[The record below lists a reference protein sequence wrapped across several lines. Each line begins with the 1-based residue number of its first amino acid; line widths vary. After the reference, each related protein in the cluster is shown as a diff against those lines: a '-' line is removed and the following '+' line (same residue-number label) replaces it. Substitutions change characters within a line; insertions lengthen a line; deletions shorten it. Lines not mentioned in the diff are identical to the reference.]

1 MMKTLINNKKA
12 GFDYFLE
19 EPFIAGMQLLGWE
32 VKSLKNS
39 RGSLEGSFVRIIN
52 SEAFLIGCKIGKW
65 EKSYKSIEMQD
76 MRNIK
81 LLLRK
86 REIAELS
93 SRIAEEGFSV
103 VPTKIF
109 EDVNKRIKIEIFVAQ
124 GKKKYD
130 KRRKKEEK
138 FFRKVIAESI

>member
-1 MMKTLINNKKA
+1 MKILVNNKKA
-12 GFDYFLE
+12 GFNYFLE
-19 EPFIAGMQLLGWE
+19 ESFVAGIQLLGWE
-32 VKSLKNS
+32 VRSLKNS
-39 RGSLEGSFVRIIN
+39 KGSLEGSFVKIIN

-65 EKSYKSIEMQD
+65 EKSYKTIEMED
-76 MRNIK
+76 SRNIK

-93 SRIAEEGFSV
+93 SKLSEEGFST

-109 EDVNKRIKIEIFVAQ
+109 EDANKRIKIEIFTAK
-124 GKKKYD
+124 GKKNYD

-138 FFRKVIAESI
+138 FFRKIIAESI